1 MEKITWGILGCGDV
15 TEVKSG
21 QAFNNVPYSKI
32 EAVMRR
38 DAGKAA
44 DYAKRHQ
51 IEKWYASAD
60 DLINDPNI
68 NSIYIA
74 TPPAFHKDYA
84 IKAMQAGKNVY
95 IEKPVT
101 LTVNECKELIQVEKQ
116 TKQKVTVAHYRRA
129 LPLFVKLKEL
139 IDSSIIGEIR
149 IIDLKLLQKPN
160 SDRIAK
166 SDENWR
172 LKPEISGGGLFY
184 DLAPHQL
191 DIFVHIFGAPI
202 FSQGFSKN
210 QAQNNEAD
218 DTTVGQILFK
228 NNIAFSGIWNFNAYP
243 DNEIEQC
250 EVIGSKGKIIFSFF
264 GNEMA
269 LIKDGQTEAFI
280 FTNPFHVQQN
290 MIEKTVNY
298 FLNEEENP
306 CSLSDALLSLKV
318 MESFTKNFN

>member
-1 MEKITWGILGCGDV
+1 MKIITWGILGCGDV
-15 TEVKSG
+15 TEIKSG
-21 QAFNNVPYSKI
+21 QAFNKVAHSKI

-38 DAGKAA
+38 NAEKAA

-60 DLINDPNI
+60 DLIKDPNI

-84 IKAMQAGKNVY
+84 IQAMKARKNVY

-101 LTVNECKELIQVEKQ
+101 LTVDECEELIEVEKQ
-116 TKQKVTVAHYRRA
+116 TNQKVTVAHYRRA

-139 IDSSIIGEIR
+139 IESGIIGEIR
-149 IIDLKLLQKPN
+149 IIDLKLLQQPN
-160 SDRIAK
+160 SDMIAK

-172 LKPEISGGGLFY
+172 LNPVISGGGLFY

-191 DIFVHIFGAPI
+191 DILVHILGAPI

-210 QAQNNEAD
+210 QAQNSEAD
-218 DTTVGQILFK
+218 DMTVGQILFK
-228 NNIAFSGIWNFNAYP
+228 NNITFSGIWNFNAYP
-243 DNEIEQC
+243 NNEIEQC
-250 EVIGSKGKIIFSFF
+250 EIIGSQGKIIFSFF
-264 GNEMA
+264 SNEMA
-269 LIKDGQTEAFI
+269 LIKNGQTEVFN
-280 FTNPFHVQQN
+280 FENPFHVQQN

-298 FLNEEENP
+298 FLDKEENP

-318 MESFTKNFN
+318 MESFIKTN